1 MKTKINELF
10 EGTLIAGLAAL
21 FAVALISGPQPA
33 DAPAVAHAQVAQND
47 GANHN
52 G

>member
-1 MKTKINELF
+1 MKTRINELF

-33 DAPAVAHAQVAQND
+33 DTPAAATQVAQND
-47 GANHN
+47 GAARH